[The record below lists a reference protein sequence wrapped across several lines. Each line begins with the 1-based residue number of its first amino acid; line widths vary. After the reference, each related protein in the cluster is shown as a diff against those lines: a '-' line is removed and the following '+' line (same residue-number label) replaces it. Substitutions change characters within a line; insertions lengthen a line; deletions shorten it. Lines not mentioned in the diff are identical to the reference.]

1 MNTLP
6 ARLAN
11 VGAECAVL
19 SAAFYREDWR
29 LEILQSLSVEDFTR
43 AETRAVFEVMRN
55 MDLRGEKISVESL
68 TLHDKELAD
77 AGFIKGRDL
86 SITDITLAIPNQ
98 YDFAGYVESIKEMS
112 ARREVFRS
120 AQTAARM
127 IQQGEMSEVAF
138 AELER
143 VVMNRTATGMKRELL
158 SPSDMAD
165 AIRSAIDERMNEAAR
180 SKKVIYSTFGRLNIA
195 SGGFEKGDLIILS
208 AESGAGKS
216 AFSMNLA
223 YGIAIMEK
231 RNLLYL
237 NSEMSTNQNAL
248 RWAAFLSKVSHSA
261 LRNGKATTE
270 EAKAAKETADIMK
283 NSALWTVN
291 MPDMQIASVL
301 AEVRRQKAQHNIEIA
316 VVDYIGRMDTMNMK
330 DAKEWQVMKSAAQR
344 LKTLAME
351 LQLAVIMVAQLTSD
365 GKRLAQ
371 SSYMSHEA
379 DLWLNISRISEDNG
393 ASWPWNYCV
402 TFQKARNVEVGKQIP
417 FYFDGDRLTFIDQR
431 KEAEKIAGKKPTVKI
446 GNAREEDIPK

>member
-138 AELER
+138 AELEIGY
-143 VVMNRTATGMKRELL
+143 A
-158 SPSDMAD
+158 
-165 AIRSAIDERMNEAAR
+165 
-180 SKKVIYSTFGRLNIA
+180 
-195 SGGFEKGDLIILS
+195 
-208 AESGAGKS
+208 KS
-216 AFSMNLA
+216 NH
-223 YGIAIMEK
+223 
-231 RNLLYL
+231 R
-237 NSEMSTNQNAL
+237 
-248 RWAAFLSKVSHSA
+248 
-261 LRNGKATTE
+261 KANPLCDTP
-270 EAKAAKETADIMK
+270 
-283 NSALWTVN
+283 V
-291 MPDMQIASVL
+291 QIAGTNRKINGIHCTRLYTS
-301 AEVRRQKAQHNIEIA
+301 RR
-316 VVDYIGRMDTMNMK
+316 
-330 DAKEWQVMKSAAQR
+330 
-344 LKTLAME
+344 
-351 LQLAVIMVAQLTSD
+351 
-365 GKRLAQ
+365 
-371 SSYMSHEA
+371 
-379 DLWLNISRISEDNG
+379 SRIM
-393 ASWPWNYCV
+393 
-402 TFQKARNVEVGKQIP
+402 R
-417 FYFDGDRLTFIDQR
+417 QR
-431 KEAEKIAGKKPTVKI
+431 FCYTPEYQANTSTPAEKHC
-446 GNAREEDIPK
+446 